1 MITVPIIQQPVPVP
15 AQSQLPVESIRVD
28 NQQVPPVP
36 QPAQLFQA
44 KANRTVSTDKA
55 NSNLAEANS
64 AQNAGSTTGSANAAI
79 GDSAQTGDGEQSSAE
94 DSGLKQNDSKATGS
108 DKAAEAQQQQLLQQQ
123 ISELASRD
131 REVRAHESA
140 HAAVGGQFTGAPQF
154 SFQKGPDGVLYAI
167 GGEVS
172 ISTSEVPGDPEATL
186 AKLETVIRAALAPAE
201 PSGQDIRVA
210 SSAAASAAQIR
221 SELALSKRKDLS
233 STTSD
238 DSTSSSSEPEAKVS
252 IKSIS
257 QILERRI
264 KNTGALLSSSGRVNP
279 FSINI

>member
-1 MITVPIIQQPVPVP
+1 MITVPIIQQPIPVP

-44 KANRTVSTDKA
+44 KASRTISTDKA
-55 NSNLAEANS
+55 NSNLAETSS
-64 AQNAGSTTGSANAAI
+64 AQNADAATGSANATI
-79 GDSAQTGDGEQSSAE
+79 GDGAQTGDGEQSSAE
-94 DSGLKQNDSKATGS
+94 DSGSKQNDSKATGS
-108 DKAAEAQQQQLLQQQ
+108 DKAAEVQQQQLLQQQ